1 MRVPSRWIN
10 SLRARMLL
18 GSGGIALLAILAAGL
33 MVYGALETSRR
44 INQITAAQMR
54 MELYATLSARISDY
68 ALIAVEASNS
78 PAIDE
83 DARIARLSSRREVV
97 AQGFERLEV
106 SLASYV
112 EQARSEQESNRR
124 ATWSLGLARMEAQFN
139 ALTRAVE
146 ARDPG
151 NNLRARL
158 DGFATQFSPLL
169 DSAIGEEQR
178 ERSAAFAAIERLR
191 RWVMRVAGL
200 VAIAAALA
208 FVLFQAGMIAPLM
221 RRIQAT
227 SQAASLIGG
236 GRLQTRLDI
245 DRRDELGLLFANVN
259 RMAARLDRRHAQV
272 TADRARLNE
281 IVEDRT
287 AALRDANEAL
297 ERIDENRRRFFSDVS
312 HELRT
317 PLTVILSEAEI
328 GMRAKTMEVEDF
340 HASLD
345 VIHSRA
351 RRLNRRVEDLLRI
364 ARSESGRI
372 ELAEAVFDIGTAA
385 RDAIDDVA
393 GLSKRRGIAIDAVL
407 DGVLLT
413 VGDVDWTRQ
422 VIAGLLENA
431 VRHSPEGGIIRVHAE
446 QDEAHLRLIISDEG
460 NGMGADDLSAVF
472 KRFERGEA
480 SRKGAG
486 FGVGLALAKWVMET
500 QAGGINLY
508 SPSRSALSVPAHG
521 PGTDVV
527 LTMPRL
533 VEGEE

>member
-1 MRVPSRWIN
+1 MRVPNRFIN
-10 SLRARMLL
+10 SLRARMLI
-18 GSGGIALLAILAAGL
+18 GSGGIALLSILAAGL

-44 INQITAAQMR
+44 INQITAAQTR

-83 DARIARLSSRREVV
+83 AARVARLSPRREVV
-97 AQGFERLEV
+97 RQGFDRLEA

-112 EQARSEQESNRR
+112 DQARDEQESNRR

-146 ARDPG
+146 KPDAD

-191 RWVMRVAGL
+191 NWVMRIAGL
-200 VAIAAALA
+200 VAITAVLA
-208 FVLFQAGMIAPLM
+208 FILFQAGMIAPLM
-221 RRIQAT
+221 RRIAAT

-281 IVEDRT
+281 IVEERT
-287 AALRDANEAL
+287 VALRDANEAL

-328 GMRAKTMEVEDF
+328 GMRAKSLETADF

-364 ARSESGRI
+364 ARSESGQI
-372 ELAEAVFDIGTAA
+372 ELVEAVFDIGTAA

-393 GLSKRRGIAIDAVL
+393 GLTKRRGITVKTYLDA
-407 DGVLLT
+407 GLLI
-413 VGDVDWTRQ
+413 VGDPDWTRQ
-422 VIAGLLENA
+422 VIGGLLENA
-431 VRHSPEGGIIRVHAE
+431 VRHSPQGGEIRIKAA
-446 QDEAHLRLIISDEG
+446 QKRTNLRLTISDQG
-460 NGMGADDLSAVF
+460 NGMNADELKQVF
-472 KRFERGEA
+472 GRFERGEA

-486 FGVGLALAKWVMET
+486 FGVGLALAKWVVET
-500 QAGGINLY
+500 QAGTINLY
-508 SPSRSALSVPAHG
+508 SPSRLAFNGPSKG

-527 LTMPRL
+527 LEMPRL
-533 VEGEE
+533 VEGE